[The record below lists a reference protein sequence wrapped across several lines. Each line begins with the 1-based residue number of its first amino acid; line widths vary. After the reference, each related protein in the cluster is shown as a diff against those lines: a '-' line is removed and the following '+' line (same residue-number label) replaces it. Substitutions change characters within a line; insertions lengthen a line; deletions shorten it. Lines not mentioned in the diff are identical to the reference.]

1 MQMIAI
7 HFFFDELQS
16 LWHGVKSF
24 KKRGIKISLF
34 LSLPFDQMTIAK
46 IFKYYISNYVT
57 VTSSNESKRIKHLKM
72 LNEQFYYLTIVNE

>member
-24 KKRGIKISLF
+24 IKGESRYHPL
-34 LSLPFDQMTIAK
+34 LLDSFDQMAIAK
-46 IFKYYISNYVT
+46 IFKYYISNYVMLPL
-57 VTSSNESKRIKHLKM
+57 TSSNELKKIK
-72 LNEQFYYLTIVNE
+72 QAS